1 MDDKEIRKFRPV
13 FVYANWE
20 NKKKLVQG
28 LTEDRVKLI
37 KELKKYR
44 NALSPFLINVLQT
57 NIDQWEMEIYD
68 WQEQRKRAFKCSQF
82 VDKRGSE
89 FINSEPLLRF
99 PLNFRPRLRDWGSA
113 SHSFRPLL
121 DIAMTNWLSSSNYR

>member
-68 WQEQRKRAFKCSQF
+68 WQEEIKKIEAEK
-82 VDKRGSE
+82 E
-89 FINSEPLLRF
+89 
-99 PLNFRPRLRDWGSA
+99 
-113 SHSFRPLL
+113 SF
-121 DIAMTNWLSSSNYR
+121 